1 MGYLSVFGGIFS
13 PKDSERLNN
22 LNLEF
27 EVGDVVMVKVIKQK
41 ESTENGFKNYELRLA
56 SVIDYEIKIGEMV
69 TARVL
74 KVNKSDLRV

>member
-1 MGYLSVFGGIFS
+1 
-13 PKDSERLNN
+13 
-22 LNLEF
+22 
-27 EVGDVVMVKVIKQK
+27 MVKVIKQK